1 MKSDIIPNENIF
13 YNVKDYQKRRKF
25 KFHRNKFFRKIDNY
39 NGLKFKSFNKKE
51 DNKSSMRNLKRTY
64 INYFNSS
71 EFHKNSF
78 EPDIIQI
85 NHVNKRSI
93 LPLLSYDA
101 KQNKNFLSKNNI
113 KINKDK
119 SLNNKYLYLEYKIES
134 GEDIKNNDAIYIEI
148 DPNQIISSLTGYS
161 KIREVFKI
169 LTKKI
174 NQRNNNMKNKNNY
187 NSRIGIDEIL
197 YYLDKNKRN
206 NIINNITNDN
216 NSFYNKSEFNITSIY
231 PFPNKQIDY
240 KYSAEDLFL
249 LDIINKVIKK
259 AIFLQDKRNIN
270 INEAFMLK
278 EYKNQIKNL
287 NIFFEEKIN
296 EKNIGGLIISRNG
309 KLTQSQK
316 DINLKEK
323 LLHKDNLKGDI
334 NRANYK
340 NGMNIKVFYNLN
352 KPRDKPISNS
362 VSTNNIEK
370 ENEKSLNKNKEIK
383 ILFQKPKLNIYE
395 FEIGP
400 KINIIDFDELKKI
413 SRQKFDIKNKSNI
426 KKNIPE
432 TLLGLIKTKISFENH
447 IINEKANILKDKSNI
462 FSKKNIDDLYSRN
475 IYKRKFNRKKLFIR
489 NEPSIND
496 IHQNIVIKQKN
507 IDDSKNEEN
516 IDPKDSISSD
526 NNSEYIKI
534 LSKGK
539 INMENLGKKKD
550 FEVTKVCFN
559 KDQGKIK
566 EKNYKKIKVIDQK
579 KKENNFSFLNTIY
592 GKINSQRK
600 MKINEIDYKEK
611 IKQRGYQLL
620 FDIFQQNP
628 KLELSKNINVEK
640 ILIKNINTNDKGT
653 STREDKLFSKTNQL
667 N

>member
-1 MKSDIIPNENIF
+1 
-13 YNVKDYQKRRKF
+13 
-25 KFHRNKFFRKIDNY
+25 
-39 NGLKFKSFNKKE
+39 
-51 DNKSSMRNLKRTY
+51 
-64 INYFNSS
+64 
-71 EFHKNSF
+71 
-78 EPDIIQI
+78 
-85 NHVNKRSI
+85 
-93 LPLLSYDA
+93 
-101 KQNKNFLSKNNI
+101 
-113 KINKDK
+113 
-119 SLNNKYLYLEYKIES
+119 
-134 GEDIKNNDAIYIEI
+134 
-148 DPNQIISSLTGYS
+148 
-161 KIREVFKI
+161 
-169 LTKKI
+169 
-174 NQRNNNMKNKNNY
+174 
-187 NSRIGIDEIL
+187 
-197 YYLDKNKRN
+197 
-206 NIINNITNDN
+206 
-216 NSFYNKSEFNITSIY
+216 
-231 PFPNKQIDY
+231 
-240 KYSAEDLFL
+240 
-249 LDIINKVIKK
+249 
-259 AIFLQDKRNIN
+259 
-270 INEAFMLK
+270 MLK

-287 NIFFEEKIN
+287 NIFFDEKIN

-370 ENEKSLNKNKEIK
+370 ETEKSLNKNKEIK

-462 FSKKNIDDLYSRN
+462 FSKKNIDDLYSSN

-496 IHQNIVIKQKN
+496 I
-507 IDDSKNEEN
+507 

-539 INMENLGKKKD
+539 INMENLGKKNN
-550 FEVTKVCFN
+550 FESTKVGFN
-559 KDQGKIK
+559 KAQGKIK
-566 EKNYKKIKVIDQK
+566 EKNYKKIKLVDQK

-653 STREDKLFSKTNQL
+653 STREDKLISKTNQL